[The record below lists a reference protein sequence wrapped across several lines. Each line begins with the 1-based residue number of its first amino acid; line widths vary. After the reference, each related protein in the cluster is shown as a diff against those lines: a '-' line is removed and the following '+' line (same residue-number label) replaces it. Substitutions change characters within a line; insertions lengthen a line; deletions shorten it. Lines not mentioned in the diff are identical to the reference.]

1 MPSDQLS
8 HPETLS
14 FWQRYF
20 YDGPSSSIRINDF
33 TSALIQEYQIS
44 LIKPTV
50 KKLAAGEDQQAAVN
64 MDVLI
69 DDLRQ
74 EIAKK
79 VSID

>member
-1 MPSDQLS
+1 LS

-50 KKLAAGEDQQAAVN
+50 KKLAAGED
-64 MDVLI
+64 
-69 DDLRQ
+69 
-74 EIAKK
+74 
-79 VSID
+79 

>member
-8 HPETLS
+8 NPETLS

-20 YDGPSSSIRINDF
+20 YDGASSSIGIHDF

-50 KKLAAGEDQQAAVN
+50 KKLAAGEDH
-64 MDVLI
+64 
-69 DDLRQ
+69 
-74 EIAKK
+74 
-79 VSID
+79 

>member
-20 YDGPSSSIRINDF
+20 YDSATSSIGTHDF

-50 KKLAAGEDQQAAVN
+50 KKLAAGEDQ
-64 MDVLI
+64 
-69 DDLRQ
+69 
-74 EIAKK
+74 
-79 VSID
+79 